1 MGNCAGSPKTKAD
14 HDAVPTPEPAKEE
27 SLAMTTNEEAKLQP
41 QEKKEVN
48 VGHQDEKQIIDA
60 AHNVNSL
67 HENNAP
73 SLGSFLVEVYI
84 LYLFHIIWVGV
95 RKRDD
100 QEEERENI
108 YKAFKVQLS
117 IDIYCLQFGHSPIVR
132 LTYLTSLWAA
142 RDLPR

>member
-1 MGNCAGSPKTKAD
+1 
-14 HDAVPTPEPAKEE
+14 
-27 SLAMTTNEEAKLQP
+27 
-41 QEKKEVN
+41 
-48 VGHQDEKQIIDA
+48 
-60 AHNVNSL
+60 
-67 HENNAP
+67 
-73 SLGSFLVEVYI
+73 
-84 LYLFHIIWVGV
+84 V

>member
-14 HDAVPTPEPAKEE
+14 HDAVPAPEPAKEE

-84 LYLFHIIWVGV
+84 LYLFHII
-95 RKRDD
+95 
-100 QEEERENI
+100 
-108 YKAFKVQLS
+108 
-117 IDIYCLQFGHSPIVR
+117 
-132 LTYLTSLWAA
+132 
-142 RDLPR
+142 